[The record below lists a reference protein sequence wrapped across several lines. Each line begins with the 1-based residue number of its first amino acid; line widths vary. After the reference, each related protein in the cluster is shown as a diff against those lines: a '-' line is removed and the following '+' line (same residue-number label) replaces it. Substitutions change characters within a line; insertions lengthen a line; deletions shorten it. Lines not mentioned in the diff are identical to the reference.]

1 VKFITLPL
9 ACLLANLL
17 IPAAQ
22 ANDDSLNLIASCQEL
37 VDIYAKRD
45 EQHLLAGVTTGLSE
59 ALRAGYCMGV
69 VDEYR
74 RQSTCATDDWFIQAQ
89 RIARTP
95 IPFDIDVPFVVELLE
110 KSCER

>member
-1 VKFITLPL
+1 MKPIILPL
-9 ACLLANLL
+9 ACMLASFLM
-17 IPAAQ
+17 PTAQ
-22 ANDDSLNLIASCQEL
+22 ADDDSLHLIASCQEL

-45 EQHLLAGVTTGLSE
+45 EQRLLAGVTTGLSE

-74 RQSTCATDDWFIQAQ
+74 RQSTCATDDWFVQAQ

-95 IPFDIDVPFVVELLE
+95 IPFDTDIPFVVELLE
-110 KSCER
+110 TSCGR